1 MGGTFSKDV
10 VADDCEKVL
19 VGHGSKVLE
28 QEDVFI
34 ASLPPTTREFFDTFF
49 EEQPAP
55 FPNG

>member
-1 MGGTFSKDV
+1 MGGSFSKDM

-19 VGHGSKVLE
+19 VVHGSKAEVL
-28 QEDVFI
+28 DKDDAFI
-34 ASLPPTTREFFDTFF
+34 ASLPPTTREFF